1 MARPKKRQLAQGE
14 TADAYNRRMKSKASN
29 KKAKIQVTGIDKNA
43 AKIES
48 FSKIFERTAAK
59 QRNQIT
65 RYISDYISEEIGLG
79 RKVKDPTRFTT
90 PAAAPDG
97 EVSIDEFAALTGIQL
112 SETKVIKE
120 GATTRNLGFFETK
133 VSGFGQSKGISLGSI
148 QIKKDSAGFAT
159 VQRSL
164 SAGKVEITGI
174 EAYNLLSKSKTFADE
189 WNRTK
194 ALINEKFENLLIV
207 NVVDAQKGKQIQ
219 LDFVKNPLK
228 TFNAFD
234 ARSFTDNFKLRIKP
248 RYKTEKDDAGNEISR
263 EIAAYR
269 IESMPTPK
277 LMKSFER
284 QDITNKIKSFQNK
297 AFSKGLDIYLFKRIK
312 QFERE
317 ANKKPSK
324 EVLSSLTGY
333 AIAIAREFKQGG
345 QTPLVLTTRIQ
356 TPNMSIKPGNLS
368 VVATG
373 RQRKAQKF
381 VSGAQL
387 TALVKRRLGNKMPK
401 GPRRG
406 PPLSDD
412 ILTERTGR
420 FRQSVQVIPNYRNS
434 IISYF
439 YNPLYKTFVGTERD
453 PDRFVGETI
462 REVVTGLYTR
472 RFNIV
477 SV

>member
-1 MARPKKRQLAQGE
+1 MARPRKRQPSETLAQFRRGK
-14 TADAYNRRMKSKASN
+14 AASRNR
-29 KKAKIQVTGIDKNA
+29 AKIQIKGIDKNA
-43 AKIES
+43 AKIQS
-48 FSKIFERTAAK
+48 FANAFKNTTSVQRT
-59 QRNQIT
+59 QIT
-65 RYISDYISEEIGLG
+65 RYLSDYISEEIGLG
-79 RKVKDPTRFTT
+79 RKVKDPKRFTT

-97 EVSIDEFAALTGIQL
+97 EVSVDEFAALTGIQL

-133 VSGFGQSKGISLGSI
+133 VTGLGKEEGISLGSI
-148 QIKKDSAGFAT
+148 QIPKVSAGFG
-159 VQRSL
+159 VVKQSL
-164 SAGKVEITGI
+164 EAGKKEITGVN
-174 EAYNLLSKSKTFADE
+174 AYNLLSRSKTFENE
-189 WNRTK
+189 WTRVR
-194 ALINEKFENLLIV
+194 AQINEKFENLLVV
-207 NVVDAQKGKQIQ
+207 NVIDAEKGKRVQ

-248 RYKTEKDDAGNEISR
+248 RYKTQKDKDGNVVSR
-263 EIAAYR
+263 EISAYR
-269 IESMPTPK
+269 RESIPTPK
-277 LMKSFER
+277 LVNSFKK
-284 QDITNKIKSFQNK
+284 QDITNKIAAFHTK
-297 AFSKGLDIYLFKRIK
+297 AFSTGLDIYFLKRLK

-317 ANKKPSK
+317 ADKKPS
-324 EVLSSLTGY
+324 EQVLSALTGY
-333 AIAIAREFKQGG
+333 AIALAREFKAGG
-345 QTPLVLTTRIQ
+345 QTPVVLRSTVQ
-356 TPNMSIKPGNLS
+356 PPDMSIKPGNIS
-368 VVATG
+368 VVATTK
-373 RQRKAQKF
+373 QKKAQQF
-381 VSGAQL
+381 ISGAQL
-387 TALVKRRLGNKMPK
+387 TALVKKRLGDKMPK

-420 FRQSVQVIPNYRNS
+420 FRQSVRVIPNYRNS

-462 REVVTGLYTR
+462 REVVSGLYAR

>member
-1 MARPKKRQLAQGE
+1 MARTRKRQ
-14 TADAYNRRMKSKASN
+14 SN
-29 KKAKIQVTGIDKNA
+29 QTLGQFRAEKQRAAAKKQTKIQITGLDKNA

-48 FSKIFERTAAK
+48 FSKIFDRTAAK

-174 EAYNLLSKSKTFADE
+174 EAYNLLSRSKTFADE

-269 IESMPTPK
+269 IESMSTPK

-434 IISYF
+434 IIKYF
-439 YNPLYKTFVGTERD
+439 YNPLYKTFVVTERD

-462 REVVTGLYTR
+462 REVVSGLYAR